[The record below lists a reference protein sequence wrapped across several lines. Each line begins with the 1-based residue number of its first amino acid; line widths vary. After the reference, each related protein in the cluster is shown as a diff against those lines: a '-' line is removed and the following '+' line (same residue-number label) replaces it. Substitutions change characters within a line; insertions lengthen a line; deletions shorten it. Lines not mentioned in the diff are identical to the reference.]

1 MCQHF
6 EATKVD
12 ISVFLTEPRSGII
25 FNNNNNNI
33 LFIQVKNLFQQY
45 KLLVSIKDLLINIL
59 LHAMN

>member
-1 MCQHF
+1 M
-6 EATKVD
+6 
-12 ISVFLTEPRSGII
+12 RSI
-25 FNNNNNNI
+25 FTDNSNNNI

>member
-1 MCQHF
+1 M
-6 EATKVD
+6 
-12 ISVFLTEPRSGII
+12 RSI
-25 FNNNNNNI
+25 FTDNNNNNI